1 MTLKN
6 SLRAL
11 FWALFL
17 GCAVWQPNFAMA
29 EECTEER
36 IKEIEEDFDKNAK
49 DSIDATVQALEKYNN
64 LVQQFESCGGK
75 VKVGSPSTWTY
86 EAQMAANE
94 VDAGLGA
101 KLINPENNKYTGVVW
116 STASPPKCKSIAQQA
131 SAQLDAYNKA
141 KTTTSSFLAVVRGK
155 KEARACLCSQDNENT
170 ECLSY
175 NEEST
180 QPSETKDGCYTF
192 SEYMA
197 GMASCPLCSVFEVI
211 LNTDARVAHVAWNT
225 IAEPLKDVVT
235 IFFGVILAIETLKAV
250 GALAGSSISSYL
262 KTVLIQGLKVAIV
275 LILLSNSTYIYGYFI
290 SPVIKGGL
298 EMGEVFLQMG
308 AENSG
313 GCQMNGTEGNFG
325 EVAGTELDSE
335 ILSNILSTV
344 RCFNNSSVIMP
355 SVGRALMCH
364 GWNAEWL
371 PDLSMSFSGL
381 VIYIF
386 GLMIWLAITFYLI
399 DCTVQLGMVCA
410 LIPLFIACWPF
421 KMTTRYTTTGVKMIL
436 NTFFNFVLM
445 GVVVLVGLEIVS
457 FALSGGDPESDMTKY
472 ISILNLGDPK
482 LDDLKKMGELDGEGV
497 LILIICAIMAMK
509 MIAIANG
516 AANKFSAGSG
526 SGIGAKMGGTAMS
539 AIHKTVAEPV
549 KQANPFSRGT
559 FANNMVHTIANET
572 QAGRTLR
579 DAGNTVGRVVSK
591 PFKAMNKFATQTAPA
606 AIGRGVGLGRFQE
619 RGTQGGGNKA
629 PKQLDDRAQDA
640 LENATASG
648 STSQDEFN
656 RQSESLRETLSNPNH
671 NQEVVEALN
680 NKDGAQVMA
689 ELQQDPKDNAAM
701 DQLQNKDKEEKHVNL
716 GNGGAS
722 RPNVTPSASAE
733 QNTPNDNSTPSTEN
747 SNPTSDTGGQ
757 QTYEQAIDDFKNTSA
772 GRQQEQH
779 QSEIQRDR
787 ANLEQQTNDKK
798 SKVIHDSVR
807 QFAKERDAGTLTPER
822 EQEIRNNQKEQLQQI
837 DAEHNAA
844 SQQID
849 QKEDAYQ
856 QQDQQ
861 AEDQYMKE
869 HLSAEDYQA
878 YQGINE
884 TTQALKEMERKRK
897 YGK

>member
-116 STASPPKCKSIAQQA
+116 STATPPKCKSIAQQA

-629 PKQLDDRAQDA
+629 PKQLDDRAQ
-640 LENATASG
+640 ENLNQLTGQEQAKPISEPNNECSGGSLFHRNESG
-648 STSQDEFN
+648 SKPNSGAQPNGAQPSGAQQPTTPQPSGSGPNNSQPKPEITIDGNGTITSTKRDINGNITSSTSRDKDGNITDKFYHKNGQLSSETHHNADGSASN
-656 RQSESLRETLSNPNH
+656 RYFREDGSLQSESSGDGKGNSQTTHYRNNGSKSITEKRSDGSSKRTEYDKNGVMRQETNIDSSGKKTQKNY
-671 NQEVVEALN
+671 
-680 NKDGAQVMA
+680 D
-689 ELQQDPKDNAAM
+689 
-701 DQLQNKDKEEKHVNL
+701 
-716 GNGGAS
+716 
-722 RPNVTPSASAE
+722 
-733 QNTPNDNSTPSTEN
+733 EN
-747 SNPTSDTGGQ
+747 SK
-757 QTYEQAIDDFKNTSA
+757 E
-772 GRQQEQH
+772 
-779 QSEIQRDR
+779 
-787 ANLEQQTNDKK
+787 TNEEYR
-798 SKVIHDSVR
+798 V
-807 QFAKERDAGTLTPER
+807 PY
-822 EQEIRNNQKEQLQQI
+822 N
-837 DAEHNAA
+837 
-844 SQQID
+844 
-849 QKEDAYQ
+849 
-856 QQDQQ
+856 
-861 AEDQYMKE
+861 
-869 HLSAEDYQA
+869 
-878 YQGINE
+878 
-884 TTQALKEMERKRK
+884 
-897 YGK
+897 

>member
-6 SLRAL
+6 SLRTL

-17 GCAVWQPNFAMA
+17 GCAVWQPNFAVA

-116 STASPPKCKSIAQQA
+116 STATPPKCKSIAQQA

-313 GCQMNGTEGNFG
+313 GCQMNGSEGNFG

-355 SVGRALMCH
+355 SVGRALICH

-371 PDLSMSFSGL
+371 PDLSMWFSGL
-381 VIYIF
+381 VMYVF

-482 LDDLKKMGELDGEGV
+482 LEDLKKMGELDGEGV

-526 SGIGAKMGGTAMS
+526 SAIGSKMGGTATS
-539 AIHKTVAEPV
+539 AMHKVGAAGAGMAWSGAKAVGGAALE
-549 KQANPFSRGT
+549 N
-559 FANNMVHTIANET
+559 T
-572 QAGRTLR
+572 QAGRALQS
-579 DAGNTVGRVVSK
+579 AGNTVGRVVSK
-591 PFKAMNKFATQTAPA
+591 PFKAINKFATQTAPA
-606 AIGRGVGLGRFQE
+606 WVGSKASFGYLDKFQE

-629 PKQLDDRAQDA
+629 PKQLDDKAQENLNNLTGQGQPEPISEPNNEGSGGSLFHRNESGSEPNSGAQPNGAQPSGAQPSGAQQPTTPQPSGSGPNNSQPSAVKGD
-640 LENATASG
+640 ESPDWIKNATSKVERDENG
-648 STSQDEFN
+648 HITSSQTFDKN
-656 RQSESLRETLSNPNH
+656 GVLRLS
-671 NQEVVEALN
+671 
-680 NKDGAQVMA
+680 
-689 ELQQDPKDNAAM
+689 
-701 DQLQNKDKEEKHVNL
+701 
-716 GNGGAS
+716 
-722 RPNVTPSASAE
+722 
-733 QNTPNDNSTPSTEN
+733 STEN
-747 SNPTSDTGGQ
+747 ADGSKNMQSFHANGQ
-757 QTYEQAIDDFKNTSA
+757 LNTT
-772 GRQQEQH
+772 R
-779 QSEIQRDR
+779 
-787 ANLEQQTNDKK
+787 TVDK
-798 SKVIHDSVR
+798 
-807 QFAKERDAGTLTPER
+807 EG
-822 EQEIRNNQKEQLQQI
+822 
-837 DAEHNAA
+837 
-844 SQQID
+844 
-849 QKEDAYQ
+849 
-856 QQDQQ
+856 
-861 AEDQYMKE
+861 
-869 HLSAEDYQA
+869 
-878 YQGINE
+878 NE
-884 TTQALKEMERKRK
+884 TGSQFGKDGSKELDWQNNADGSSSSKNYITGIQENRDKNGNISQGRFN
-897 YGK
+897 

>member
-17 GCAVWQPNFAMA
+17 GCAVWQPNFAVA

-116 STASPPKCKSIAQQA
+116 SSASPLKCKSIAQQA

-225 IAEPLKDVVT
+225 IAEPLKDVVS

-313 GCQMNGTEGNFG
+313 GCQMNGSEGNFG

-335 ILSNILSTV
+335 LLSNILSTV

-355 SVGRALMCH
+355 SVGRALLCH

-371 PDLSMSFSGL
+371 PDLSMWFSGL
-381 VIYIF
+381 VMYVF

-482 LDDLKKMGELDGEGV
+482 LDDLKKMGELDGEGI
-497 LILIICAIMAMK
+497 LILIVCAIMAMK

-526 SGIGAKMGGTAMS
+526 SAIGSKMGGTAMS
-539 AIHKTVAEPV
+539 AMHKTVAEPV
-549 KQANPFSRGT
+549 RQANPFSRGT

-591 PFKAMNKFATQTAPA
+591 PFKAINKFATQTAPA
-606 AIGRGVGLGRFQE
+606 WAGRKAGLGRFQE

-629 PKQLDDRAQDA
+629 PKQLDDKAQ
-640 LENATASG
+640 EN
-648 STSQDEFN
+648 
-656 RQSESLRETLSNPNH
+656 
-671 NQEVVEALN
+671 LN
-680 NKDGAQVMA
+680 NLTGQ
-689 ELQQDPKDNAAM
+689 EQPEPISEPN
-701 DQLQNKDKEEKHVNL
+701 NEGS
-716 GNGGAS
+716 GN
-722 RPNVTPSASAE
+722 P
-733 QNTPNDNSTPSTEN
+733 
-747 SNPTSDTGGQ
+747 Q
-757 QTYEQAIDDFKNTSA
+757 QTTLPP
-772 GRQQEQH
+772 
-779 QSEIQRDR
+779 SET
-787 ANLEQQTNDKK
+787 EK
-798 SKVIHDSVR
+798 
-807 QFAKERDAGTLTPER
+807 
-822 EQEIRNNQKEQLQQI
+822 
-837 DAEHNAA
+837 
-844 SQQID
+844 
-849 QKEDAYQ
+849 
-856 QQDQQ
+856 
-861 AEDQYMKE
+861 
-869 HLSAEDYQA
+869 
-878 YQGINE
+878 
-884 TTQALKEMERKRK
+884 
-897 YGK
+897 

>member
-17 GCAVWQPNFAMA
+17 GFAAWQPNFAVA

-36 IKEIEEDFDKNAK
+36 IQEIEKDFDKNAK
-49 DSIDATVQALEKYNN
+49 DSIDATVQALDKYNS

-101 KLINPENNKYTGVVW
+101 KLIDPENNKYTGVVW
-116 STASPPKCKSIAQQA
+116 STATPQKCKSIAQQA

-180 QPSETKDGCYTF
+180 QPSETKDGCHTF

-225 IAEPLKDVVT
+225 IAEPLKDIVSV
-235 IFFGVILAIETLKAV
+235 FFGVILAIETLKAV

-298 EMGEVFLQMG
+298 EMGEVFLKMG

-313 GCQMNGTEGNFG
+313 GCQMTGTEGNFG
-325 EVAGTELDSE
+325 DVAGTELDSE
-335 ILSNILSTV
+335 LLSNILSTV

-355 SVGRALMCH
+355 AVGRALMCH

-371 PDLSMSFSGL
+371 PDLSMWFSGI
-381 VIYIF
+381 VIYAF
-386 GLMIWLAITFYLI
+386 GLLIWLAITFYLI

-421 KMTTRYTTTGVKMIL
+421 KMTTRYTTTGVKMVL

-482 LDDLKKMGELDGEGV
+482 LDDLKKMGELDGEGI
-497 LILIICAIMAMK
+497 LILIVCAIMAMK

-526 SGIGAKMGGTAMS
+526 SSIGSKMGGTAMS
-539 AIHKTVAEPV
+539 AVHKAAAEPV

-559 FANNMVHTIANET
+559 FANNMVHAIANET

-591 PFKAMNKFATQTAPA
+591 PFKAINKFATQTAPA

-629 PKQLDDRAQDA
+629 PKQLDDRAQ
-640 LENATASG
+640 ENLNNLTGQEQAEPILAQNNSG
-648 STSQDEFN
+648 STFQ
-656 RQSESLRETLSNPNH
+656 
-671 NQEVVEALN
+671 QEVDRHSQEMKEHLS
-680 NKDGAQVMA
+680 KTP
-689 ELQQDPKDNAAM
+689 QQ
-701 DQLQNKDKEEKHVNL
+701 QLQETMEKQ
-716 GNGGAS
+716 AAEAEAR
-722 RPNVTPSASAE
+722 RPENVLKSE
-733 QNTPNDNSTPSTEN
+733 MEKQNAN
-747 SNPTSDTGGQ
+747 SNPTGARAPTNATGTEGLENNTNPPSDNSNDERNETN
-757 QTYEQAIDDFKNTSA
+757 QTYEQAIDGFRNSKAGQTQERHNEEIKN
-772 GRQQEQH
+772 
-779 QSEIQRDR
+779 DR
-787 ANLEQQTNDKK
+787 AQLNKQTEDKK

-844 SQQID
+844 SQEID
-849 QKEDAYQ
+849 RKENAYQ

-861 AEDQYMKE
+861 AEDNYMKE
-869 HLSAEDYQA
+869 HLNAEDYKTYQETNKTAQA
-878 YQGINE
+878 F
-884 TTQALKEMERKRK
+884 K
-897 YGK
+897 

>member
-6 SLRAL
+6 SLRTL

-17 GCAVWQPNFAMA
+17 GCAVWQPNFAVA

-116 STASPPKCKSIAQQA
+116 STATPPKCKSIAQQA

-497 LILIICAIMAMK
+497 LILIVCAIMAMK
-509 MIAIANG
+509 MIAIASG

-629 PKQLDDRAQDA
+629 PKQLDDRAQ
-640 LENATASG
+640 EN
-648 STSQDEFN
+648 
-656 RQSESLRETLSNPNH
+656 
-671 NQEVVEALN
+671 LN
-680 NKDGAQVMA
+680 NLTGQGQP
-689 ELQQDPKDNAAM
+689 EPISEPN
-701 DQLQNKDKEEKHVNL
+701 NEGS
-716 GNGGAS
+716 GN
-722 RPNVTPSASAE
+722 P
-733 QNTPNDNSTPSTEN
+733 
-747 SNPTSDTGGQ
+747 Q
-757 QTYEQAIDDFKNTSA
+757 QTTLPP
-772 GRQQEQH
+772 
-779 QSEIQRDR
+779 SET
-787 ANLEQQTNDKK
+787 EK
-798 SKVIHDSVR
+798 
-807 QFAKERDAGTLTPER
+807 
-822 EQEIRNNQKEQLQQI
+822 
-837 DAEHNAA
+837 
-844 SQQID
+844 
-849 QKEDAYQ
+849 
-856 QQDQQ
+856 
-861 AEDQYMKE
+861 
-869 HLSAEDYQA
+869 
-878 YQGINE
+878 
-884 TTQALKEMERKRK
+884 
-897 YGK
+897 

>member
-6 SLRAL
+6 SLRTL

-101 KLINPENNKYTGVVW
+101 KLINPESNKYTGVVW
-116 STASPPKCKSIAQQA
+116 SSASPLKCKSIAQQA

-313 GCQMNGTEGNFG
+313 GCQMNSSEGNFG

-629 PKQLDDRAQDA
+629 PKQLDDRAQ
-640 LENATASG
+640 ENLNQLTGQEQAKPISEPNNEGSGGSLFHRNESG
-648 STSQDEFN
+648 SKPNSGAQPNGAQPSGAQQPTTPQPSGSGPNNSQPKPEITIDGNGTITSTKRDINGNITSSTSRDKDGNITDKFYHKNGQLSSETHHNADGSASN
-656 RQSESLRETLSNPNH
+656 RYFREDGSLQSESSGDGKGNSQTTHYRNNGSKSITEKRSDGSSKRTEYDKNGVMRQETNIDSSGKKTQKNY
-671 NQEVVEALN
+671 
-680 NKDGAQVMA
+680 D
-689 ELQQDPKDNAAM
+689 
-701 DQLQNKDKEEKHVNL
+701 
-716 GNGGAS
+716 
-722 RPNVTPSASAE
+722 
-733 QNTPNDNSTPSTEN
+733 EN
-747 SNPTSDTGGQ
+747 SK
-757 QTYEQAIDDFKNTSA
+757 E
-772 GRQQEQH
+772 
-779 QSEIQRDR
+779 
-787 ANLEQQTNDKK
+787 TNEEYR
-798 SKVIHDSVR
+798 V
-807 QFAKERDAGTLTPER
+807 PY
-822 EQEIRNNQKEQLQQI
+822 N
-837 DAEHNAA
+837 
-844 SQQID
+844 
-849 QKEDAYQ
+849 
-856 QQDQQ
+856 
-861 AEDQYMKE
+861 
-869 HLSAEDYQA
+869 
-878 YQGINE
+878 
-884 TTQALKEMERKRK
+884 
-897 YGK
+897 